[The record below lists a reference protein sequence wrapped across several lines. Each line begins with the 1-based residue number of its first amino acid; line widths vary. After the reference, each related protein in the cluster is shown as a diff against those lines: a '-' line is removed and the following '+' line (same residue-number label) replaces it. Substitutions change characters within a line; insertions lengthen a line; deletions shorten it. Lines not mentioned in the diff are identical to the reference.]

1 MDSPEIVFRYFPN
14 PDPEVRTKIEAL
26 GPLFDE
32 LNRKVNLISR
42 KDIDFFY
49 ERHVLYSLAI
59 ARVISF
65 SPGTRVLDVGTGGG
79 FPAIPLAIMFPE
91 VNFFPVDSIGKK
103 IRAVQELKENLGLE
117 NVFPQ
122 NIRAEAMEGK
132 FDFVVSRAVTEIPVL
147 MGWIKKKIRGKVKND
162 LLPGLLYLK
171 GGDLSADVRKYGK
184 RMQVFPVKEM
194 YQEEFFE
201 TKALIYLPVSGA
213 NS

>member
-79 FPAIPLAIMFPE
+79 
-91 VNFFPVDSIGKK
+91 FPVDSIGKK